1 VVVFKEKM
9 MVNGNKEILER
20 YLEDKEKS
28 NLE

>member
-1 VVVFKEKM
+1 MMVFKEKM